1 MPLMY
6 TLTMDAKHA
15 GVGLPQASLQG
26 LTLSSR
32 GCGPFVSTLTLEVK
46 HVGAGLPQA
55 SLWGLTFSGRGCAHR
70 LQLPRLP
77 QAAQAPFFLFL

>member
-1 MPLMY
+1 M
-6 TLTMDAKHA
+6 LTMDMKYASA
-15 GVGLPQASLQG
+15 GLPQASLRG

-32 GCGPFVSTLTLEVK
+32 GYGPFLSTLTLEVK
-46 HVGAGLPQA
+46 HVGTGLPQA
-55 SLWGLTFSGRGCAHR
+55 SLWGLTFSGRGCARR